1 MLYDKRSAC
10 VVVFINLD
18 EEEGVSSLYS
28 SNHCFFCFSERTTY
42 KLILF
47 FKDFPEFWPAEN
59 SQDYGEF
66 NVELMSDA
74 SRVDAESDKSNED
87 DENADMIERKFKITK
102 VCTLFIYICVLS
114 SYVVFVWPAST
125 FSPSHFSLRALPV
138 PVPLACEHFQSKS
151 LPLFPWLRLHADSS
165 SP

>member
-28 SNHCFFCFSERTTY
+28 SNHSFFCFSERTT

-74 SRVDAESDKSNED
+74 SRVDAESEDKSNED
-87 DENADMIERKFKITK
+87 DENADMIERKFKVTK
-102 VCTLFIYICVLS
+102 VCTLLIYICVLS
-114 SYVVFVWPAST
+114 SYVVFV
-125 FSPSHFSLRALPV
+125 F
-138 PVPLACEHFQSKS
+138 
-151 LPLFPWLRLHADSS
+151 
-165 SP
+165 